1 MSLTSANGE
10 EEGQPEPDLSLKNSK
25 GDGRGRIFCF
35 TARRRFAMDG
45 RARRACEL
53 WPDVAKRSQ
62 KHLA

>member
-25 GDGRGRIFCF
+25 GDGRIFCF
-35 TARRRFAMDG
+35 TARRRSAMDG

-53 WPDVAKRSQ
+53 RPDAANRSQ